1 MNQMEREI
9 INGVEVL
16 LERAENYIQINDATE
31 DDLSGVWPK
40 LKEKFPRHT
49 AAFCFRNVPIPSGFL
64 NETNAELWDDCDE
77 LRLSVTDF
85 EQHAEIGAITNKT
98 DSIEITLIT
107 PENFEIFADVHD
119 QANPDMSWP
128 SRRIRERMDIW
139 RVLACVNNG
148 IVTDYILLMHQPIF
162 PASEIFCVWTKDL
175 AKAKALL
182 TAAALNSF
190 ANGADEVLYMID
202 KDEEICKN
210 AAMAL
215 GFKECGYYQGYK
227 VIL

>member
-1 MNQMEREI
+1 MEHEI
-9 INGVEVL
+9 INGVKILMEC
-16 LERAENYIQINDATE
+16 AENYIQINDATE

-40 LKEKFPRHT
+40 LKEKFPGHT
-49 AAFCFRNVPIPSGFL
+49 AAFCFRNVPIPSDFL
-64 NETNAELWDDCDE
+64 GEITAELWDDCDE

-85 EQHAEIGAITNKT
+85 EKHAEIGTLTDKT
-98 DSIEITLIT
+98 DSVAVTLIT
-107 PENFEIFADVHD
+107 PENFEIFASVHD
-119 QANPDMSWP
+119 KANFDMSWS
-128 SRRIRERMDIW
+128 SRRILERMDIW
-139 RVLACVNNG
+139 RVLACVSNG
-148 IVTDYILLMHQPIF
+148 SVTDYILLMHQPIL
-162 PASEIFCVWTKDL
+162 PVSEIFCVWTKDL

-190 ANGADEVLYMID
+190 ANNADEVLYMID

-215 GFKECGYYQGYK
+215 GFKQCGYYQGYK